1 MCLAYQS
8 GSESVRYSPIN
19 PCNEISQEVAES
31 FNGATF
37 TKTTLTEDTVM
48 YRVSGG
54 NAGKVGSYVS
64 RTSQGGGLQSQL
76 DLALNPS
83 WGNTTEN
90 ITKVVVSKETT
101 IYEGVA
107 APQNIYDSLGNTI
120 GVLPGGGNQVYIPKV
135 EAGWFK

>member
-83 WGNTTEN
+83 WE
-90 ITKVVVSKETT
+90 IQLKILQKLLFQKKPRFMKV
-101 IYEGVA
+101 
-107 APQNIYDSLGNTI
+107 SLHHRTFMT
-120 GVLPGGGNQVYIPKV
+120 VLEIQ
-135 EAGWFK
+135 

>member
-64 RTSQGGGLQSQL
+64 LS
-76 DLALNPS
+76 PS
-83 WGNTTEN
+83 GDIFHQQT
-90 ITKVVVSKETT
+90 
-101 IYEGVA
+101 YG
-107 APQNIYDSLGNTI
+107 QNLLLGNQDI
-120 GVLPGGGNQVYIPKV
+120 
-135 EAGWFK
+135 

>member
-1 MCLAYQS
+1 
-8 GSESVRYSPIN
+8 
-19 PCNEISQEVAES
+19 
-31 FNGATF
+31 
-37 TKTTLTEDTVM
+37 M

-90 ITKVVVSKETT
+90 ITKVVVPKETT

-135 EAGWFK
+135 EAGWFNDKM

>member
-54 NAGKVGSYVS
+54 NAGKSWVICIKNISRWRIAITVGFGIKSF
-64 RTSQGGGLQSQL
+64 
-76 DLALNPS
+76 
-83 WGNTTEN
+83 
-90 ITKVVVSKETT
+90 
-101 IYEGVA
+101 
-107 APQNIYDSLGNTI
+107 LGKYN
-120 GVLPGGGNQVYIPKV
+120 
-135 EAGWFK
+135 

>member
-76 DLALNPS
+76 DLAQFFVIQDIDKFVACIM
-83 WGNTTEN
+83 TTR
-90 ITKVVVSKETT
+90 IRMDDGFSLQGHSM
-101 IYEGVA
+101 IFYQFIDGF
-107 APQNIYDSLGNTI
+107 QNEINL
-120 GVLPGGGNQVYIPKV
+120 
-135 EAGWFK
+135 

>member
-90 ITKVVVSKETT
+90 ITKV
-101 IYEGVA
+101 
-107 APQNIYDSLGNTI
+107 
-120 GVLPGGGNQVYIPKV
+120 